1 MNYFDS
7 YYLDLTKKYQNKEN
21 NNTEFQNIDVT
32 NITNK
37 EIFSNKHFNIQ
48 KKLIQI
54 IFLLFLLFL
63 LFLILK
69 FF

>member
-7 YYLDLTKKYQNKEN
+7 YYLDLTKKYQNTEN
-21 NNTEFQNIDVT
+21 DNTKCQNIDVT

-48 KKLIQI
+48 KKYTQI

>member
-1 MNYFDS
+1 MNYFEKL
-7 YYLDLTKKYQNKEN
+7 YLDLTKKYKVNLK
-21 NNTEFQNIDVT
+21 NNTTFSNINIG

-37 EIFSNKHFNIQ
+37 EIFSNKNLLIQ
-48 KKLIQI
+48 KKYYQI
-54 IFLLFLLFL
+54 IFLIFLIFF